1 MQGIKVKDAESKKKI
16 KEVLAAEEAMREMM
30 VDEAPA
36 AAAKKEKKAKK
47 AKPASEGTGMVLG

>member
-36 AAAKKEKKAKK
+36 AAKKEKKAKK
-47 AKPASEGTGMVLG
+47 AKPASKADGMVLG